1 MLEEFI
7 KEVEALGLEVTK
19 EKLDQLEIIYNTL
32 IETNKTMNLTRIT
45 DKEEVYIKHFYDSL
59 NSC

>member
-7 KEVEALGLEVTK
+7 KEVESLGLVVTK

-32 IETNKTMNLTRIT
+32 IEL
-45 DKEEVYIKHFYDSL
+45 IKL
-59 NSC
+59 